1 MATQTFPFGSYG
13 DAVRAEIDVND
24 ANWRPS
30 RVRCLNTSAYPLVA
44 TVYQAGT
51 LVLTVTAPAN
61 QTSQWNISGRS
72 SAGIASMAASCW
84 AITPCLPGG
93 RHE

>member
-1 MATQTFPFGSYG
+1 MATKTFPFGSYG

-24 ANWRPS
+24 ATWRPS

-44 TVYQAGT
+44 TVYQAGN

-61 QTSQWNISGRS
+61 QTSQFNISGAQLGWDS
-72 SAGIASMAASCW
+72 VN
-84 AITPCLPGG
+84 GG
-93 RHE
+93 LLLGDYTLFTRWPA